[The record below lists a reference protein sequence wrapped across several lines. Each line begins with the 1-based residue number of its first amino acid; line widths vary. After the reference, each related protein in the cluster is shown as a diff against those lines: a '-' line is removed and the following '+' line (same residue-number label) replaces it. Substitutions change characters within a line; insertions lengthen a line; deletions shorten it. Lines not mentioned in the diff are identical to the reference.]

1 MFCIFC
7 CKMIIARP
15 RECDENKSQSRRQ
28 VCVGGWYGMVYFNK
42 RLQSQDNIL
51 ISQHY
56 KGTFNRSIGLA
67 HIQKALN
74 SSKDVCNLTTVQGLG
89 RLIDWN
95 NTNSLVRINKSYPS
109 SAHTVSLLFSARAY
123 LFWKITQV
131 FPWMDSDYIESLNSL
146 ITQRLS
152 A

>member
-1 MFCIFC
+1 MQGPGSAMKINLN
-7 CKMIIARP
+7 P
-15 RECDENKSQSRRQ
+15 RRQ

-56 KGTFNRSIGLA
+56 KGTFNRSIGLT

-89 RLIDWN
+89 RLIYWN
-95 NTNSLVRINKSYPS
+95 NTNSLVRINHILQVPGT
-109 SAHTVSLLFSARAY
+109 HTVSLLFSARAY